1 MDPASAPVTDPLPTT
16 ADLERVMGMLGI
28 PGDPVYLMKDH
39 SEARRRA
46 DLLAHIAA
54 GIVDYLAR
62 AEALAEMD
70 VDDRADLHWDADY
83 DVAAASPRSLDG
95 VRLLDLQLARLTW
108 VHHAIM
114 RGCGSRPHQVADTVT
129 TTMGAI
135 IQLVQAWRD
144 SPHSQPGED
153 TRRGRQTEQLDPMLA
168 DALLMVRDAAHHLA
182 GVLRSRDRRRPVATL
197 ICRDP
202 GSTYSPRSASS
213 AVLPLIAQ
221 VGVDGRRW

>member
-16 ADLERVMGMLGI
+16 ADLERVVGMLGI
-28 PGDPVYLMKDH
+28 PGDPVYLMRDH

-54 GIVDYLAR
+54 GIVDCLAR

-114 RGCGSRPHQVADTVT
+114 RGRRSRPHQVADTVT
-129 TTMGAI
+129 TTIGAI

-144 SPHSQPGED
+144 SPHSHPGEH

-182 GVLRSRDRRRPVATL
+182 GVLRGWDRRRPVATRS
-197 ICRDP
+197 CR
-202 GSTYSPRSASS
+202 
-213 AVLPLIAQ
+213 
-221 VGVDGRRW
+221 